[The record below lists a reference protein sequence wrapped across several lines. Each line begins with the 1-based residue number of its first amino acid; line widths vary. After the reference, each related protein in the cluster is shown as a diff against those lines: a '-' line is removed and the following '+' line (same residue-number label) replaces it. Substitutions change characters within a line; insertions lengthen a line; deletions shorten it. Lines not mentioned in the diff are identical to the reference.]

1 MENNVYRETEGHGFP
16 KVPSLVPH
24 ISNVKKSSSF
34 KVRLVIINVS
44 LKNWKT
50 EIQRL
55 VLLMKLSIMQ

>member
-44 LKNWKT
+44 LKN
-50 EIQRL
+50 
-55 VLLMKLSIMQ
+55 